1 MHTKM
6 SNHED
11 TPLFRQRHTLAHV
24 LAEAIQRVQQWDVE
38 VAIWPAIDNGLY
50 YDFLFNE
57 EKQIWEDDLKKVQ
70 DQMVKIVKEYQEM
83 IRIDVD
89 AETSDYLVN
98 KLMKQKYKDEMRKE
112 FLADGESI
120 SFYVNTIAEA
130 AKDRILEWID
140 ENYIKYY
147 EGITKYLQEKF
158 PDKFAGK
165 FATFLDMCEGPHVEN
180 TKEID
185 PKAFKIDKL
194 AWAYWRGNSNN
205 VMMTRIYVW
214 AFENKEHLK
223 AYAEEVE
230 EAKRRDHRKLWKD
243 LSIFMSH
250 DLVGK
255 GMPLWLPNGAVIRKQ
270 LENYIYEKE
279 RNMGYM
285 HVYTPCVGTV
295 DLYKTSWHWDHYQ
308 ENMFPSMK
316 VDEEEFVLRPMNCP
330 HHMLIYANDLR
341 SYRDLPIRIWE
352 FATDFR
358 YEASGVVKWLER
370 VRCMCQNDAHLFVR
384 PDQIWEEFKKVVTLI
399 LDVYKD
405 FGLTNYKFRLSL
417 RDPADKEKYF
427 DDDQMWNE
435 AENKLREVLNEFGC
449 PYTEAIGEAAFYG
462 PKLDVEVKPAVGPE
476 VTLSTC
482 QLDFLL
488 PRRFKLEYT
497 DKDGEKKTPVVIHRA
512 IFGTFDRFTA
522 FLLEETKWVFP
533 FWLAPEQ
540 VKILPVA
547 DPFIDYANKV
557 CEDLRKE
564 NIRVSVDT
572 SADSLNKK
580 IRNAELMKVPY
591 ILIVGEKEVNSE
603 WVSVRVFKTKEQYEQ
618 SEAEFIKAAVEKRD
632 TRAL

>member
-1 MHTKM
+1 M

-50 YDFLFNE
+50 YDFLFSE

-70 DQMVKIVKEYQEM
+70 DQMVKIVKEWQDL
-83 IRIDVD
+83 IRIDVN
-89 AETSDYLVN
+89 AEDSDYLVN
-98 KLMKQKYKDEMRKE
+98 HLMKQKYKDEMRRE

-120 SFYVNTIAEA
+120 SFYINTIAEA
-130 AKDRILEWID
+130 AKDRVLEWID
-140 ENYIKYY
+140 KNYIKYY
-147 EGITKYLQEKF
+147 EWITKYLQEKY
-158 PDKFAGK
+158 PDKFTGK
-165 FATFLDMCEGPHVEN
+165 FATFLDMCEWPHVEN

-185 PKAFKIDKL
+185 PKAFQIDKL

-205 VMMTRIYVW
+205 VMMTRVYVW
-214 AFENKEHLK
+214 AFEDKEHLK

-285 HVYTPCVGTV
+285 HVYTPCVWTV
-295 DLYKTSWHWDHYQ
+295 DLYKTSGHWDHYQ

-358 YEASGVVKWLER
+358 YEASWVVKWLER

-449 PYTEAIGEAAFYG
+449 PYTEAIWEAAFYG

-488 PRRFKLEYT
+488 PRRFNLEYT

-533 FWLAPEQ
+533 FWLAPQ
-540 VKILPVA
+540 QIRILPVA

-591 ILIVGEKEVNSE
+591 ILIVWEKEVNSN

-618 SEAEFIKAAVEKRD
+618 SEAEFINAAVEKRD